1 MPNTL
6 AHIGAQ
12 RLLTHAVI
20 PTADLRWVL
29 IGCVLPDVP
38 WIGYRVVRIFAGVDG
53 LDPYAVRAYF
63 IAQASL
69 FLLLCLCGAAA
80 LLSTRPRRVFAVLSL
95 GALLHLLLDAM
106 QTKWGNGVH
115 LFAPFAWSD
124 LNFRWFWP
132 ERWPSIALT
141 LLGVALGVA
150 AFFQAP
156 RSALFAPRSRRA
168 VAAGALL
175 FVWLAVPWSLIG
187 PVQAGDAHFVRTLK
201 QRSERPGR
209 YFELDRAHYGD
220 SDGLRTWA
228 PEGLRVVGAQQ
239 LDRGV
244 YSVRARFVT
253 ESSVEILAF
262 HRHGRFRNLSSVVG
276 LALVAVVCLA
286 SLRGGAPRGA
296 SGTPPPPP
304 TEAGP
309 AS

>member
-132 ERWPSIALT
+132 EQWPTIALT
-141 LLGVALGVA
+141 LLGVAVGVA
-150 AFFQAP
+150 AFLQAP
-156 RSALFAPRSRRA
+156 RSALFVRRFRRVA
-168 VAAGALL
+168 AAGALL
-175 FVWLAVPWSLIG
+175 VVWLLLPWSLIG
-187 PVQAGDAHFVRTLK
+187 AVQTADAHFVRTLQ
-201 QRSERPGR
+201 QRSDRPGR
-209 YFELDRAHYGD
+209 TFELDRAYYSHSG
-220 SDGLRTWA
+220 GLRSWA
-228 PEGLRVVGAQQ
+228 REG
-239 LDRGV
+239 
-244 YSVRARFVT
+244 F
-253 ESSVEILAF
+253 
-262 HRHGRFRNLSSVVG
+262 
-276 LALVAVVCLA
+276 
-286 SLRGGAPRGA
+286 
-296 SGTPPPPP
+296 
-304 TEAGP
+304 
-309 AS
+309 